1 MNILQLNIYYLK
13 KKNCK
18 KKKEEEL
25 LMNFPKEMNEKEL

>member
-13 KKNCK
+13 MKNCK